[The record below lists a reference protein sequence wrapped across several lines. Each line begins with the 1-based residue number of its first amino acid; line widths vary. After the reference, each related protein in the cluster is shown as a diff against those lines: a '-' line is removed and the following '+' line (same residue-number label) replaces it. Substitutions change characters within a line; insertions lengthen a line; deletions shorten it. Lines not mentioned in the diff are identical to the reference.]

1 MLPQVRDHLILILRR
16 NGMAEDDKIKIGIRR
31 FTSLPR
37 LGETQCGD
45 DLVPQLPKD
54 QLPCPK

>member
-16 NGMAEDDKIKIGIRR
+16 NGMAENDIKIGIRR